1 MEEKLRTIEEKI
13 KMKKVQ
19 LDQKEK
25 FHGLKALTRHEMELE
40 RSLLRDCTSDDRR
53 KVMSSLTTV
62 LDPRDTTQSNN
73 PMNQL
78 PEILENIT
86 KGSNKE
92 KSRRKRR
99 QKNKNSSPEPHLK
112 YPANDES
119 PEEDSLEGVGE
130 VATCEPRP
138 RTPVPEV
145 SLEQIKENKLT
156 IEEIRNIPRFSNY
169 APGEPSQVTTSV
181 ISVIHFLSLSMVFL
195 AHLVYFTYSVA
206 CQHQL

>member
-1 MEEKLRTIEEKI
+1 MEDKLRTIEEKI

-62 LDPRDTTQSNN
+62 LDPRDTSQSNN

-99 QKNKNSSPEPHLK
+99 QKNKNLSPESNVK
-112 YPANDES
+112 YPANDE
-119 PEEDSLEGVGE
+119 PQEEEDSLEGVGE

-145 SLEQIKENKLT
+145 SLDQINENKLT
-156 IEEIRNIPRFSNY
+156 IEEIRNMPRFSNY
-169 APGEPSQVTTSV
+169 APGEPSQV
-181 ISVIHFLSLSMVFL
+181 IQ
-195 AHLVYFTYSVA
+195 YN
-206 CQHQL
+206 